1 MAVVESVEELEF
13 VGAVVVTADV
23 FVVADG
29 ATVGDLSAA
38 SPHANT
44 DAVLSNAR
52 IRRRIEVFTL
62 LAIVTRARA
71 ATGRAGY

>member
-13 VGAVVVTADV
+13 VGVVVVTAGV

-38 SPHANT
+38 SPQATT
-44 DAVLSNAR
+44 DAVMSNAR
-52 IRRRIEVFTL
+52 SRRRIEVFTL

-71 ATGRAGY
+71 APARAGY